1 MTESKAKKKVFDGRY
16 DILSIVGRGA
26 CSVVYRAQHIS
37 PPVSDVALKV
47 LVNKKG
53 EKANADRLRKEA
65 LAMVSS
71 RHRYVIRLE
80 DFHSVGDL
88 CYLSMEYAPEGD
100 LRKFC
105 SRSNGT
111 LDITKA
117 ERFLLQSTEALGFIH
132 RAGIIHRDIKPDNI
146 LVMNDTEIRLG
157 DFGVAVLPGEESS
170 IEELQRGIGTMDYMA
185 PEVLEGIK
193 YDQRSDVY
201 ALGVTFYE
209 LICGQHPFAGVAMAD
224 QLTMRKPEM
233 VPHLST
239 LAPKAPSYL
248 ADVIMRAMSYS
259 VEDRYPTGRE
269 MLQAILV
276 GKSEAP
282 ITTPVA
288 AKKSPAPPKQLPNN
302 SDVAPAGVRIETAS
316 VASKPEKVAANAPT
330 AQTQQ
335 SSAKKPATKRPP
347 LAPLTPKEQATETAQ
362 AGKTIKMSAKPAPVA
377 APRSQDAELAASNS
391 EKAGRAKPYTAPATK
406 AEPEP
411 PPANEPQTEVQP
423 DVDFADRPSSALPGI
438 GLKIGNK
445 PPQIPRPSGGG
456 VRLKEPTQRETISV
470 PPSEVSAARE
480 VSPSRQTVT
489 TPSESTRIGGLAAA
503 AMMGAPDD
511 SNQRPTVGYAGPAQ
525 EQEDESPELDADESS
540 EPLAGPRKRGEV
552 IQGFQ
557 GKFKK
562 VREPREQS
570 AESIGG
576 LTGNL
581 LQRLAE
587 RFQIDPQRIKRL
599 LVAAVGVGVL
609 LVVLASLSKAPEGTR
624 KVGGKGASEV
634 VSNPADAA
642 ELPVV
647 KGEALAFPHLPQGMY
662 VGTLKDLIPGH
673 QTPLTI
679 ISLPGQSSLAFVVG
693 LAGWTPQLTPLPPPP
708 TDPEAPLPALRIAS
722 NGIILEITGQVVD
735 GALTGF
741 FRNLVTGEEG
751 QWNAAAVR
759 GED

>member
-105 SRSNGT
+105 SRNNGT

-117 ERFLLQSTEALGFIH
+117 ERFLLQATEALGFIH
-132 RAGIIHRDIKPDNI
+132 RAGIIHRDIKPENI

-185 PEVLEGIK
+185 PEVLEGIR

-209 LICGQHPFAGVAMAD
+209 LISGQHPFAGVAMAD
-224 QLTMRKPEM
+224 QLTMRQSEM
-233 VPHLST
+233 IPHLST
-239 LAPKAPSYL
+239 LAPKAPGYL
-248 ADVIMRAMSYS
+248 SEVIMRAMSYS

-282 ITTPVA
+282 ITTTAA
-288 AKKSPAPPKQLPNN
+288 AKKPSVAPKQLPKNA
-302 SDVAPAGVRIETAS
+302 DIAPTGVRIETAS
-316 VASKPEKVAANAPT
+316 NLSKPERVAANGPAVQNPQGN
-330 AQTQQ
+330 AAK
-335 SSAKKPATKRPP
+335 SSSKRTP
-347 LAPLTPKEQATETAQ
+347 LAPLTPKEEPTQTAS
-362 AGKTIKMSAKPAPVA
+362 AGKTIKVAPKPAPVA
-377 APRSQDAELAASNS
+377 APRPQDIEAIADSDRS
-391 EKAGRAKPYTAPATK
+391 ERTK
-406 AEPEP
+406 APTKPVFSKTDPEHTDVG
-411 PPANEPQTEVQP
+411 PQTEVQP
-423 DVDFADRPSSALPGI
+423 DIDFADRPSSALPGI
-438 GLKIGNK
+438 GLKIGQK
-445 PPQIPRPSGGG
+445 SPQIPKPSGGG
-456 VRLKEPTQRETISV
+456 VRLKESTQRETVSV
-470 PPSEVSAARE
+470 PPAEVSAARE

-489 TPSESTRIGGLAAA
+489 TPSEANRIGGLAAA
-503 AMMGAPDD
+503 AIMGAPDD
-511 SNQRPTVGYAGPAQ
+511 SNHRPTIGYAGPAA
-525 EQEDESPELDADESS
+525 EEEEDNLELESEESTD
-540 EPLAGPRKRGEV
+540 PLPGPKKRGEV

-562 VREPREQS
+562 VREPS
-570 AESIGG
+570 KKAAASSSDLG
-576 LTGNL
+576 GNL
-581 LQRLAE
+581 LHRLAE
-587 RFQIDPQRIKRL
+587 RFQIDPQKIKRL
-599 LVAAVGVGVL
+599 IVAAVGVGIL
-609 LVVLASLSKAPEGTR
+609 LVVLASLSKAP
-624 KVGGKGASEV
+624 VGSRSASGKGASEV

-647 KGEALAFPHLPQGMY
+647 KGENLTFPHLPQGMY
-662 VGTLKDLIPGH
+662 IGTLSDLIPGH

-679 ISLPGQSSLAFVVG
+679 ISLPNQSSLAFIVG
-693 LAGWTPQLTPLPPPP
+693 VAGWTPQLTSLPPQPA
-708 TDPEAPLPALRIAS
+708 DPEAPVPAIRVAS

-735 GALTGF
+735 GTLTGF
-741 FRNLVTGEEG
+741 FRNLTTGEEG

-759 GED
+759 GES